1 MNGRKKRILALALA
15 LALASLACAF
25 AEEAPEASQ
34 TRRLRL
40 GSSVYTVL
48 IDDDFV
54 AGELTEADVAA
65 GQIGCYQDDDTGMEL
80 DLFQFAKEGDAAS
93 TLDHYAL
100 ERAEREAKVEAVW
113 PNDAQNDIDVAW
125 YSAEDGEARKLIAYF
140 LDSGDS
146 YVELCFYLPD
156 SEDTTQVWATMDSL
170 DYMRLKQ
177 ISVGVSRFTMLVP
190 DDYMQGQISD
200 EDAADDQ
207 VAYWYSDATLMD
219 FDIYQFS
226 KEGQA
231 PTIAEYAETEAA
243 TYPEVSE
250 LVTDGE
256 INRIPVAWYRCVDE
270 CDEGEY
276 DTITYVFEDGADYFE
291 IVFWL
296 DGPTAE
302 AEADFIIH
310 NLIDESL
317 AE

>member
-1 MNGRKKRILALALA
+1 MNGRMKRILALALA
-15 LALASLACAF
+15 LVLASLACAF
-25 AEEAPEASQ
+25 AEEAAEAPQ

-40 GSSVYTVL
+40 GSSVYTVM
-48 IDDDFV
+48 IDDAFV
-54 AGELTEADVAA
+54 AGELTEEDIAA
-65 GQIGCYQDDDTGMEL
+65 GLIGCYQDDDTGMDL
-80 DLFQFAKEGDAAS
+80 DVFQIAKTDEAAES
-93 TLDHYAL
+93 LDHYAL
-100 ERAEREAKVEAVW
+100 QRAQAEAKVEAVW
-113 PNDAQNDIDVAW
+113 PNDTQNDIHVAW
-125 YSAEDGEARKLIAYF
+125 YWAEDAEARKLIAYF

-146 YVELCFYLPD
+146 YVELRFYLPD
-156 SEDTTQVWATMDSL
+156 SED
-170 DYMRLKQ
+170 
-177 ISVGVSRFTMLVP
+177 
-190 DDYMQGQISD
+190 SD

-207 VAYWYSDATLMD
+207 VAYWYSNATLMD

-231 PTIAEYAETEAA
+231 PNIAEYAETEAA

-256 INRIPVAWYRCVDE
+256 INRIPMAWYRCVDE

-276 DTITYVFEDGADYFE
+276 DTITYIFEDGTDYFE

-310 NLIDESL
+310 NLIDESML
-317 AE
+317 G

>member
-1 MNGRKKRILALALA
+1 MNGRMKRILALALA
-15 LALASLACAF
+15 LVLASLACAF
-25 AEEAPEASQ
+25 AEEAAEAPQ

-40 GSSVYTVL
+40 GSSVYTVM
-48 IDDDFV
+48 IDDAFV
-54 AGELTEADVAA
+54 AGELTEEDIAA
-65 GQIGCYQDDDTGMEL
+65 GLIGCYQDDDTGMDL
-80 DLFQFAKEGDAAS
+80 DVFQIAKTDEAAES
-93 TLDHYAL
+93 LDHYAL
-100 ERAEREAKVEAVW
+100 QRAQAEAKVEAVW
-113 PNDAQNDIDVAW
+113 PNDTQNDIHVAW
-125 YSAEDGEARKLIAYF
+125 YWAEDAEARKLIAYF

-146 YVELCFYLPD
+146 YVELRFYLPD
-156 SEDTTQVWATMDSL
+156 SEDTTQVWDTMETL
-170 DYMRLKQ
+170 DYMSLKQ
-177 ISVGVSRFTMLVP
+177 ISVGKSSFTMLVP
-190 DDYMQGQISD
+190 DDYVQGQISD

-207 VAYWYSDATLMD
+207 VAYWYSNATLMD

-231 PTIAEYAETEAA
+231 PNIAEYAETEAA

-256 INRIPVAWYRCVDE
+256 INRIPMAWYRCVDE

-276 DTITYVFEDGADYFE
+276 DTITYIFEDGTDYFE

-310 NLIDESL
+310 NLIDESML
-317 AE
+317 G